1 MALKKLS
8 HLNDWHVSDRNEDVR
23 GKVLYERDGD
33 RVGKINDML
42 VDTDAKLVRT
52 VILDNGERFSV
63 DDIDIT
69 KDGVYLKTTH
79 AGAHTGTH
87 TGMHTDTH
95 TGAHTE
101 PRVKIYRGGE
111 SSSTRPRA

>member
-8 HLNDWHVSDRNEDVR
+8 HLDDWHVSDRKEDVR
-23 GKVLYERDGD
+23 GKVLYERDGG
-33 RVGKINDML
+33 RIGKIDDML

-69 KDGVYLKTTH
+69 SDGVYLHK
-79 AGAHTGTH
+79 GTH
-87 TGMHTDTH
+87 TQGHTQT
-95 TGAHTE
+95 HTE
-101 PRVKIYRGGE
+101 PRVKIYRGSE

>member
-8 HLNDWHVSDRNEDVR
+8 HLDDWHVSERKEDIR

-33 RVGKINDML
+33 RVGKIDDML

-63 DDIDIT
+63 EDIDIT
-69 KDGVYLKTTH
+69 NDGVYLRKS
-79 AGAHTGTH
+79 
-87 TGMHTDTH
+87 TH
-95 TGAHTE
+95 TGAHTTTPTGTHSE
-101 PRVKIYRGGE
+101 SRVKIYRGGE
-111 SSSTRPRA
+111 STSTRPRA